1 MSNKL
6 YLRKNVYE
14 MAKERLNKIYNNVDN
29 VAVAYSGGK
38 DSTVLMHLVLET
50 IPKDKE
56 LYIYFI
62 DKESNL
68 ISTKE
73 YIERQ
78 FDYIKEKYKNVH
90 LLWFAI
96 PMREINAMSFYEPWW
111 TSFDPMEKDN
121 WIYEP
126 PKKRYVITNENNILK
141 EYGNDETHTTIYKEI
156 NKYISKNNKIKTGVM
171 VGIRTDESLNRFRA
185 VTKYKHLN
193 MDYCTQ
199 VDTNVY
205 NFYPIYDWDF
215 RDIWKYH
222 HDNDIEVN
230 PIYQKM
236 WLKGIYKREMRISQ
250 SFAGV
255 PKKTLPIYRELEP
268 ESFERFCKRVKG
280 INSLTHIDLNI
291 IKRLCDNV
299 DYDYLYNC
307 LPEVYQKALDKTKKN
322 TKDRETIKAILNGDI
337 RLKRKAEKKG
347 DNK

>member
-1 MSNKL
+1 MANKL

-14 MAKERLNKIYNNVDN
+14 MAKERLQEIYEKVDN
-29 VAVAYSGGK
+29 IAVAYSGGK

-50 IPKDKE
+50 IPNNKE

-68 ISTKE
+68 ISTRN

-78 FDYIKEKYKNVH
+78 FDNIKEKYKNVH

-111 TSFDPMEKDN
+111 TSFDPREKEN

-126 PKKRYVITNENNILK
+126 PQKDYVVTNSNNILK
-141 EYGNDETHTTIYKEI
+141 DYGNNETHTTIYKEI
-156 NKYISKNNKIKTGVM
+156 NRYISKENKIKTGVM

-185 VTKYKHLN
+185 VTKYKHLD

-199 VDTNVY
+199 VDKNVY

-222 HDNDIEVN
+222 HDNNIEVN

-280 INSLTHIDLNI
+280 INSLTHIDLNV

-307 LPEVYQKALDKTKKN
+307 LPETYQKALDKTKKN

-337 RLKRKAEKKG
+337 RLKRKTERRKT
-347 DNK
+347 NE